1 MPATTETIAPPAPA
15 PLIWTAEQVKE
26 ARHDAASQT
35 YIHLLALEAAIHKA
49 QPRPWEN

>member
-1 MPATTETIAPPAPA
+1 MPATTETIAPPAA

-26 ARHDAASQT
+26 FRHDAASKT
-35 YIHLLALEAAIHKA
+35 HIHLLALEAAIHKA